1 MNCRDDRISSALS
14 HEINSHR
21 ARLAPFFNGNA
32 KPNPSV
38 SFANDGTGFGKS
50 YNVFD
55 QFVENSAVRNESG
68 ATATYSSSPRI
79 KHRSTFPRSPR
90 KGRQRGCQHSE
101 LPGRAGLV

>member
-1 MNCRDDRISSALS
+1 MDGRISAALS

-21 ARLAPFFNGNA
+21 ARLAPFFDGIA

-55 QFVENSAVRNESG
+55 QFVEHSAVRNESG
-68 ATATYSSSPRI
+68 VRLA
-79 KHRSTFPRSPR
+79 
-90 KGRQRGCQHSE
+90 
-101 LPGRAGLV
+101 